1 VTQIDRRSVLVL
13 GGGMAASLLAR
24 SALGQPALPSEPRH
38 GLSIFGDL
46 KYPAGFRHFDYV
58 NPQAPKGGRMSYT
71 PGQWAFNQNPNT
83 FNTLNTLILKGD
95 APVGL
100 DMVFATLMTRAL
112 DEPDAVYGLIASS
125 VAVEDEGRTYRYLL
139 REEAKFHDG
148 TPITADD
155 IVYSVETLKKDGHPS
170 LSQSMKEVSGAEAVG
185 PHEAVVR
192 FSGKQAR
199 DVPLLVAGLPIISKA
214 WYATRPFNESTM
226 EPPLGSS
233 AYKVGN
239 LAPGRF
245 IEFERVKDWW
255 GNELPVSAGQ
265 NNFDIIRIE
274 FFRDRQTSF
283 EGFKAGAYW
292 YREEFT
298 SRFWARSYN
307 NVPAVADKRII
318 RFELPDDRASA
329 AQGWWINTRRKKFS
343 DPRVREALILAFD
356 FEWTNAKLMFGSY
369 KRTSSVFEGS
379 DMKATGLPTPQEQAL
394 LEPHRDKLPPEVF
407 GEPFIPRVSDGS
419 GKDRKLLKR
428 AATLLKEAGWNVENG
443 RLVDRDGTPFTV
455 ELLDDDPTFM
465 AHALSYVQNLRFLGI
480 EGSFRMVDAA
490 QFNARQNVFDFDF
503 IPRRYAMSSTPGD
516 SLRQFFGSQAANTP
530 GSSNLSGVAD
540 PIIDELISRI
550 IAANSRDDLNIAARA
565 LDRVMRAGRYWVPH
579 WYKGTHWLAT
589 WDVFGRPEITPRYGL
604 PFDTA
609 WWFDAEKAERI
620 GIRL

>member
-1 VTQIDRRSVLVL
+1 VTEIDRRSVLVL
-13 GGGMAASLLAR
+13 GGGAAASLLAR
-24 SALGQPALPSEPRH
+24 PALGQPILPPEPRH

-125 VAVEDEGRTYRYLL
+125 VAVEDEGRTYRYFL
-139 REEAKFHDG
+139 RKEAAFHDG

-155 IVYSVETLKKDGHPS
+155 IVYSVDTLKKDGHPS
-170 LSQSMKEVSGAEAVG
+170 LSQSMKEVASAEAIG
-185 PHEAVVR
+185 PNEVVVR

-199 DVPLLVAGLPIISKA
+199 DVPLLIAGLPIISKN
-214 WYATRPFNESTM
+214 WYATRIFTESTM

-245 IEFERVKDWW
+245 IEFERVKEWW
-255 GNELPVSAGQ
+255 GNELPVSVGQ
-265 NNFDIIRIE
+265 NNFDTIRIE
-274 FFRDRQTSF
+274 FFRDRQSSF

-307 NVPAVADKRII
+307 NVPAIRDNRII

-369 KRTSSVFEGS
+369 RRTSSVFEGS
-379 DMKATGLPTPQEQAL
+379 DMKANGLPSPEELTL
-394 LEPHRDKLPPEVF
+394 LEPHRAELAPEVF
-407 GEPFIPRVSDGS
+407 GEPFVPPVSDGS
-419 GKDRKLLKR
+419 GKDRKLLHR
-428 AATLLKEAGWNVENG
+428 AAALLKEAGWKVEHG

-465 AHALSYVQNLRFLGI
+465 PHALSYVQNLRFLGI

-490 QFNARQNVFDFDF
+490 QFNARQNVFDYDF
-503 IPRRYAMSSTPGD
+503 IPRRFAMSSTPGD
-516 SLRQFFGSQAANTP
+516 SLRQFFGSQSASTP
-530 GSSNLSGVAD
+530 GSNNFSGVAD
-540 PIIDELISRI
+540 PVVDELISRI

-589 WDVFGRPEITPRYGL
+589 WDVFGRPETKPRYGL

-609 WWFDAEKAERI
+609 WWFDAEKAGRI

>member
-1 VTQIDRRSVLVL
+1 MSV
-13 GGGMAASLLAR
+13 
-24 SALGQPALPSEPRH
+24 
-38 GLSIFGDL
+38 
-46 KYPAGFRHFDYV
+46 
-58 NPQAPKGGRMSYT
+58 
-71 PGQWAFNQNPNT
+71 
-83 FNTLNTLILKGD
+83 
-95 APVGL
+95 
-100 DMVFATLMTRAL
+100 
-112 DEPDAVYGLIASS
+112 
-125 VAVEDEGRTYRYLL
+125 
-139 REEAKFHDG
+139 
-148 TPITADD
+148 
-155 IVYSVETLKKDGHPS
+155 
-170 LSQSMKEVSGAEAVG
+170 
-185 PHEAVVR
+185 
-192 FSGKQAR
+192 
-199 DVPLLVAGLPIISKA
+199 
-214 WYATRPFNESTM
+214 
-226 EPPLGSS
+226 
-233 AYKVGN
+233 
-239 LAPGRF
+239 
-245 IEFERVKDWW
+245 
-255 GNELPVSAGQ
+255 GQ
-265 NNFDIIRIE
+265 NNFDVIRIE

-329 AQGWWINTRRKKFS
+329 AQGWWINTRRRKFS

-379 DMKATGLPTPQEQAL
+379 DMKAYGLPTPQELAL

-407 GEPFIPRVSDGS
+407 GEPFVPRVSDGS

-443 RLVDRDGTPFTV
+443 TLVDRDGTPFTV

-490 QFNARQNVFDFDF
+490 QFNARENAFDFDF
-503 IPRRYAMSSTPGD
+503 IPRRYALSSTPGD

-530 GSSNLSGVAD
+530 GSNNLSGVAD
-540 PIIDELISRI
+540 PVIDELISRI

-589 WDVFGRPEITPRYGL
+589 WDVFGRPETTPRYGL

-609 WWFDAEKAERI
+609 WWFDAEKAARI